1 MIHRSCYSKQ
11 PHGAAGRAT
20 REALALVRRAMVPGA
35 SSAPEKCREWSE
47 RRPRWPDAL
56 LASAEIV
63 DGPGVDNN
71 QRMELGHPH
80 SQQFFSLETKVRERS
95 DTVVTV
101 RRGPSDELLKPQ
113 FHEVA
118 ALCDVDVR
126 TWVLT
131 DEGRWFPVFTRAVPW
146 LLSEDD
152 EGALTC
158 ELVTGTRL
166 DRLRVRGPMV
176 KRSTDSLCATLATIE
191 NTRRA
196 ELV

>member
-1 MIHRSCYSKQ
+1 
-11 PHGAAGRAT
+11 
-20 REALALVRRAMVPGA
+20 
-35 SSAPEKCREWSE
+35 
-47 RRPRWPDAL
+47 

-126 TWVLT
+126 TWDLT
-131 DEGRWFPVFTRAVPW
+131 DEGRWFPVLTRAVPW
-146 LLSEDD
+146 LLNEDD
-152 EGALTC
+152 EGALTS
-158 ELVTGTRL
+158 EPATGPRL
-166 DRLRVRGPMV
+166 DRLRVKCPMV
-176 KRSTDSLCATLATIE
+176 KRGTDSLCATLATIE

>member
-1 MIHRSCYSKQ
+1 
-11 PHGAAGRAT
+11 
-20 REALALVRRAMVPGA
+20 
-35 SSAPEKCREWSE
+35 
-47 RRPRWPDAL
+47 
-56 LASAEIV
+56 
-63 DGPGVDNN
+63 
-71 QRMELGHPH
+71 
-80 SQQFFSLETKVRERS
+80 
-95 DTVVTV
+95 VTV

-131 DEGRWFPVFTRAVPW
+131 DEVRWFPVFTRAVPW